1 MKRDHAGIAGLLL
14 AALASLG
21 LVIEG
26 TRPSRSEGPPPS
38 DPGWRNVGEREGRS
52 AVYLGGGWVLTA
64 AHVGAGPVV
73 FEGARFTPVPGS
85 AVTLD
90 ARGKLGRKADL
101 VLFRVDPAPDLPRL
115 TLRKA
120 PVRPGT
126 ALLMMGYGRGR
137 GDPAAFEDKRGYELT
152 LGAVKRWGTNRAQG
166 PGVPLPGPGG
176 SLTRCFHTQFTS
188 GETPHEAQAS
198 PGDSGGAVFARGA
211 SHWKL
216 AGLMIAVAT
225 QGRPGKLALYG
236 DRTSVADLSFY
247 RAQIMKVMGRKA
259 EKGER
264 KPERPRKKR
273 KPAPEE
279 AQERPEGGPGDPS
292 HT

>member
-1 MKRDHAGIAGLLL
+1 MRLGRTGFPGLLL

-26 TRPSRSEGPPPS
+26 TQPSRSERPPPS

-52 AVYLGGGWVLTA
+52 AVYLGDGWVLTA

-73 FEGARFTPVPGS
+73 FEGARFAPVPGS

-90 ARGKLGRKADL
+90 APGALGKKADL
-101 VLFRVDPAPDLPRL
+101 VLFRVDPPPDLPRL
-115 TLRKA
+115 GLRKA
-120 PVRPGT
+120 PVQPGT
-126 ALLMMGYGRGR
+126 PLLMMGYGRGR
-137 GDPAAFEDKRGYELT
+137 GEPAAFEDKRGYELK
-152 LGAVKRWGTNRAQG
+152 LGAVKRWGTNRAQDSR
-166 PGVPLPGPGG
+166 VPLPGPGS
-176 SLTRCFHTQFTS
+176 SLTLCFHTQFTS

-216 AGLMIAVAT
+216 AGLMIAVVA
-225 QGRPGKLALYG
+225 QGRPRKLALYG

-247 RAQIMKVMGRKA
+247 RDQILKVTGRKA
-259 EKGER
+259 GKAER
-264 KPERPRKKR
+264 RQSRPGQPGKKR
-273 KPAPEE
+273 KPMLGE
-279 AQERPEGGPGDPS
+279 AQETSWGPAR
-292 HT
+292 